1 MKTCPRTKLIHSG
14 EYVGEV
20 DVTLIGEEE
29 GWAPYLSIDDAATL
43 DVVKEALDKGDLKKA
58 ATLARV
64 YRLTPVEV

>member
-1 MKTCPRTKLIHSG
+1 MKTCQRTKLIHSG

-20 DVTLIGEEE
+20 DVTLIEEE
-29 GWAPYLSIDDAATL
+29 GGWAPYLSIDDAEIL

-64 YRLTPVEV
+64 FWLTPVEV